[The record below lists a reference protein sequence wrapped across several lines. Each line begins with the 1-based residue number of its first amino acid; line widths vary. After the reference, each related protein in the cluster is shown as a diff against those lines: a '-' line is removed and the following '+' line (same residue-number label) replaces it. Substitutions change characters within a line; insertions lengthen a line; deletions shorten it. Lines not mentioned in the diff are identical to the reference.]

1 MTFQPWCVPN
11 NQQDPKKWSRRK
23 TFKINPLMLMHLSLV
38 PTFLMRLAVDM
49 SAILP
54 ADTSSRPIR
63 IVDDGSCG
71 CSSLNCLEC
80 LLPRFFSCPTVS
92 FDTQSVRESRFVVR
106 SALRRDSGLR
116 GSPGD
121 FRVIISDP
129 ATASAPPFG
138 HNTEYSCSC
147 HI

>member
-1 MTFQPWCVPN
+1 MSPTTN
-11 NQQDPKKWSRRK
+11 KIPKNGHAEKHLKLTLSCSVSC
-23 TFKINPLMLMHLSLV
+23 TCHLSLV

-138 HNTEYSCSC
+138 HNTEYSCSS